1 VLLKAHA
8 TVLAT
13 GKNANLLDMLD
24 KIEMEM

>member
-8 TVLAT
+8 PGQAT

-24 KIEMEM
+24 EIEMEM